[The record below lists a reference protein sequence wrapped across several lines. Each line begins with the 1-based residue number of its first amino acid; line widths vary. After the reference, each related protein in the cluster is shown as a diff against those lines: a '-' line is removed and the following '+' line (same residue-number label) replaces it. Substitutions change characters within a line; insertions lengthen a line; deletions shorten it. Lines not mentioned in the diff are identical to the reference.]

1 MLKLTQF
8 TFSSTLNR
16 SIKTLSTAYY
26 KSDIAL
32 DKIYPNSKQNIF
44 TPPAVRLKC
53 LNYFKFK
60 LITLFLACN

>member
-16 SIKTLSTAYY
+16 SIKTLSTAYF
-26 KSDIAL
+26 KSDISL

-44 TPPAVRLKC
+44 TPPAVRKFILKFV
-53 LNYFKFK
+53 N
-60 LITLFLACN
+60 